1 MRKLLL
7 LSLILVLTSCGKGG
21 GGGGDLTGA
30 GATFPNPLYTKWIA
44 AYGKVDGAVTINYQ
58 SIGSGAGVKQLL
70 ARTVDFGASDV
81 PMTDEEL
88 GQAPGKIIH
97 LPTTMGAVVL
107 AYNVPD
113 LKDRLKLTPELVAGI
128 YLGDITTWNDPK
140 LAAVNPG
147 VQLPAQN
154 ISVVYRADGS
164 GTTGVFTGYLSAVS
178 PAWKDKIGAGKSVAF
193 PTGAGA
199 KGNDGVAG
207 VVKTTPGAI
216 GYIELAYATAKGNEI
231 PFALLQN
238 AAGKFVEASTDS
250 VSAAAAG
257 AVEKMPD
264 DLRTSILNAPGD
276 NAYPISS
283 LTYLLVYADMQDA
296 DKAKALAKFIWWG
309 LHDGQALAAPN
320 GYAPLPPA
328 LVAKEEAKLK
338 ALTAGGQPV
347 LPKS

>member
-1 MRKLLL
+1 MRKLLV
-7 LSLILVLTSCGKGG
+7 LSLVLGLTSCGKG

-44 AYGKVDGAVTINYQ
+44 AYGKVDPAVSINYQ
-58 SIGSGAGVKQLL
+58 SVGSGAGVKQLL
-70 ARTVDFGASDV
+70 AGTVDFGASDV

-88 GQAPGKIIH
+88 GQAKGKIIH

-107 AYNVPD
+107 AYNLPD
-113 LKDRLKLTPELVAGI
+113 LKDRLKLTPDLVAGI
-128 YLGDITTWNDPK
+128 YMGDITAWNDPK
-140 LAAVNPG
+140 IAAVNPG
-147 VQLPAQN
+147 VALPSSN

-178 PAWKDKIGAGKSVAF
+178 PGWKSKVGQGKSVQF

-207 VVKTTPGAI
+207 VIKTTPGAI
-216 GYIELAYATAKGNEI
+216 GYVELAYATSKGNEI

-238 AAGKFVEASTDS
+238 AAGKFVEASAES
-250 VSAAAAG
+250 VSAAAASV
-257 AVEKMPD
+257 AEAMPD
-264 DLRTSILNAPGD
+264 DLRTSIVNAPGA

-283 LTYLLVYADMQDA
+283 FTYLLVYADMQDA
-296 DKAKALAKFIWWG
+296 GKAKALAKFIWWG
-309 LHDGQALAAPN
+309 LHDGQAMAAPS

-328 LVAKEEAKLK
+328 VIAKEEVKLK
-338 ALTAGGQPV
+338 ALTADGKPV
-347 LPKS
+347 LAKL